1 MLLLF
6 DPNAQPQSWNERMK
20 PGEYAILYSGLQP
33 APPDHQDNISKGSLF
48 CTVFSSLAEAEAYA
62 AQQVTLLP
70 AVRCRIY
77 DHHGLGREAI
87 REIPGSQYKGEKD
100 ITPGFRRWVG
110 SILFFGGVGLT
121 ILDWC
126 SDFSL
131 SWPAMIGTRVFPV
144 GFVLLVTE
152 LVIVIEARRKKRRE
166 GWTSQ

>member
-62 AQQVTLLP
+62 AQQVSLLP

-87 REIPGSQYKGEKD
+87 REISGSQYRARKISPRAFGD
-100 ITPGFRRWVG
+100 GLA
-110 SILFFGGVGLT
+110 LFFSSAASG
-121 ILDWC
+121 
-126 SDFSL
+126 
-131 SWPAMIGTRVFPV
+131 
-144 GFVLLVTE
+144 
-152 LVIVIEARRKKRRE
+152 
-166 GWTSQ
+166 